1 MPHHDAVVL
10 AGGAILPCLCDAEL
24 LRSFDRANS
33 PLCVG
38 VRAHVLNVCLID
50 GRRAFVHST

>member
-24 LRSFDRANS
+24 LRSFDWVCAPIRLGRAAQE
-33 PLCVG
+33 LG
-38 VRAHVLNVCLID
+38 YCLVD
-50 GRRAFVHST
+50 WRKAFVY